1 MSLKR
6 TQIKTNNNNKVMN
19 VRIELVR
26 RRGRKEKWK
35 GDSKKNDKNQN
46 EMNSRRKIIHTEVE
60 ISMKL

>member
-1 MSLKR
+1 
-6 TQIKTNNNNKVMN
+6 MN

-26 RRGRKEKWK
+26 RRGREENWK
-35 GDSKKNDKNQN
+35 GDSKKDDKNQN